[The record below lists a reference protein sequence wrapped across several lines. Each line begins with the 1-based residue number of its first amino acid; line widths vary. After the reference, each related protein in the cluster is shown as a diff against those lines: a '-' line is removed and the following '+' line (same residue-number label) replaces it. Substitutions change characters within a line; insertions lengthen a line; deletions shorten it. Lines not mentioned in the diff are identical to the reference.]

1 MPQAS
6 RRQAL
11 WLTLVVAG
19 LVGCAHE
26 VRLVSLSDG
35 TLIKGTTKLWDQSV
49 ILTLPSGE
57 ILEGEFFSLSNK
69 KLGPDSQFYGA
80 NLGAMLG
87 GRVSGRF
94 HGYAYLTGTQGAVVE
109 IIFAS
114 DWTGRGFGFARTSL
128 GEEYRVSF

>member
-1 MPQAS
+1 MQRAS

-11 WLTLVVAG
+11 WLTLIAAG
-19 LVGCAHE
+19 LAGCAHE
-26 VRLVSLSDG
+26 IRLVSLSDG
-35 TLIKGTTKLWDQSV
+35 TLIKGATKLWDQSV

-57 ILEGEFFSLSNK
+57 ILEGEFFSLSNRN
-69 KLGPDSQFYGA
+69 LGQDSLFHGA
-80 NLGAMLG
+80 NLGAMFG

-94 HGYAYLTGTQGAVVE
+94 HGYAYLTGTQGTVVE

-114 DWTGRGFGFARTSL
+114 DWTGHGFGFARTSL